1 MGGKS
6 SPSNSQMVQFQMQQ
20 AQEAREK
27 EAQRKARL
35 EHGKTT
41 IDSLF
46 GDENF
51 GNDFYDKYENAQ
63 LNFNLPQVWDQYD
76 RARRNVTYDLA
87 RAGTL
92 RSSIANE
99 AVADV
104 ENQKAMNEASVRTK
118 ADADV
123 GALRTSIGS
132 QQQQAYNQLY
142 ATEDPDIAAT
152 TAINMVQ
159 NAQLSQP
166 NLNPLGELFR
176 PLVIGAT
183 GLASG
188 YQEQGNINRGMN
200 PRPPTGRGSG
210 QDYG

>member
-35 EHGKTT
+35 ESGKKT
-41 IDSLF
+41 IDDLF
-46 GDENF
+46 SDESF
-51 GNDFYDKYENAQ
+51 GKDFYDKFQNAE

-76 RARRNVTYDLA
+76 RARKNMTFDLA

-92 RSSIANE
+92 RSSIAGE
-99 AVADV
+99 AQADV
-104 ENQKAMNEASVRTK
+104 ENQKAVNEASVRAK
-118 ADADV
+118 ADTDV
-123 GALRTSIGS
+123 ANLKSSIGS

-152 TAINMVQ
+152 TAINMVH
-159 NAQLSQP
+159 NAQLTQP
-166 NLNPLGELFR
+166 NLNPLGELFK
-176 PLVIGAT
+176 PLIIGAT

-188 YQEQGNINRGMN
+188 YQAQTDVNKGLSSKS
-200 PRPPTGRGSG
+200 PFADASKV
-210 QDYG
+210 YG